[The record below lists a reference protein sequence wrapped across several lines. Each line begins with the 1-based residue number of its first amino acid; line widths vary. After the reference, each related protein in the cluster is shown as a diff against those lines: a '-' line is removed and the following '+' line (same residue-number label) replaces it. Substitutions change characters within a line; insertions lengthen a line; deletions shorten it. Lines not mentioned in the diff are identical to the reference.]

1 MNLHEFMG
9 SYDAK
14 TTQNAINSCERQF
27 LIHLDGVLCQITV
40 VES

>member
-14 TTQNAINSCERQF
+14 ITQNAISSFKQRS
-27 LIHLDGVLCQITV
+27 LIHLDGVLCQITFV
-40 VES
+40 GS